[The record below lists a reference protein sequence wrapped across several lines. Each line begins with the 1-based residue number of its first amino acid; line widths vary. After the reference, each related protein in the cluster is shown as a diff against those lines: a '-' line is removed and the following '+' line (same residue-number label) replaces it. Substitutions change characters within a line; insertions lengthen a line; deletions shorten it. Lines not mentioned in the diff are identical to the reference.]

1 MNTTE
6 SFDKVYDY
14 GAVIIYDLAKK
25 VGFKKFF
32 NIASSFFFSHKDE
45 LTYADFII
53 FLKNKNVPEAAIEEF
68 DKSVR
73 K

>member
-14 GAVIIYDLAKK
+14 RTIIIYDLAKK

-32 NIASSFFFSHKDE
+32 NIASSFFSHKEE
-45 LTYADFII
+45 LTYANFII